1 MSFLLRDFYV
11 IENSEVERGLLGV
24 RGLSISWEDL
34 GEVIWAD
41 CVKCPKFPGCDE
53 IAMVL
58 TKALEDNDE
67 LLVRTV

>member
-1 MSFLLRDFYV
+1 MLRDFYA
-11 IENSEVERGLLGV
+11 IENSEVKGGLLGV
-24 RGLSISWEDL
+24 CGLSISWEDL

-41 CVKCPKFPGCDE
+41 CVKCLKFPGCDE
-53 IAMVL
+53 ITMVL